1 MKIHI
6 CKIKTYVGE
15 ETMNWLTR
23 FSLKNPVA
31 IFIFSFLLIVG
42 GVFSF
47 TNLKV
52 DLLPNVEFP
61 QLTVQTVYPGASP
74 EDVNEQVTDKL
85 ETQLKQVE
93 DVKTV
98 KSSSNES
105 ISIIS
110 MDFPFT
116 ANMDEVEDQVKSI
129 ISETDLPEDVEPEV
143 SRFSFGT
150 IPIYNISLFPEKEGE
165 NIQAFVNDELVP
177 ELKKIQGVN
186 NVSVGGV
193 KETFV
198 SITLDKEKAKES
210 GITLNA
216 VKEAINSR
224 DLSFPAGTVTDD
236 SITVPVRVEEVVDTV
251 AELKEITISSSQ
263 GAPAQSP
270 GGAGGGGPGEAGQ
283 PGAGGGAPGG
293 QSAPGGAQAPQ
304 APASL
309 KLGDLAEVKET
320 DDVSEITRY
329 NQKASLSM
337 AVTKKQDANTVEVAD
352 KVLEVLNK
360 NKYDDKLDY
369 AVGFGQAEGIK
380 DSVNT
385 LVKEGLFG
393 ALFASLAVL
402 IFLRNFR
409 ATIIA
414 IISIPLSLLVSA
426 IFLDRLDIT
435 LNIMTLG
442 GMAVAVGRVVDDS
455 IVVIE
460 NIFRRIRKTDGDY
473 DRDELIIDSTREI
486 LKAIVSSTITT
497 VVVFLPL
504 GLVGGIT
511 GEFFLPFALTVVFAL
526 LASLIVAV
534 TIVPILAKYAFKTV
548 KPEKNDGPLQR
559 GYEKLIKA
567 SLNHKILV
575 LFTSFILLGGSFFLA
590 TKLGMVFL
598 PNEEQKTLTI
608 NVELPA
614 STNVTKTNEVSL
626 EVEEYLSKRGTI
638 EDVTAGIGSRDFQT
652 GLKRQNVA
660 NYFVNLKKEA
670 NIDTEL
676 KELEKDIKEITD
688 EKAEGTVISLQE
700 VSSGG
705 PPANNEV
712 NIDLYSNNLEDLQ
725 KAASEVEEYMKTIDS
740 IKYVSNNF
748 KDTQKQWAV
757 DIDTEKAAE
766 KGVSGFAILGAVS
779 DVTKPV
785 EVGELTLDGD
795 QKNVKVEYD
804 EAVKSLDEIKD
815 LTVFGSSGPVKI
827 SDVAEVTE
835 KDTVTG
841 IQKLDGKIYAQVS
854 AQVKGDNVQKVT
866 QDVIKGVEDNV
877 DLPSSVSTEGGGGS
891 EETMDTFKD
900 LGLAMLVAIGLVYLT
915 MLITFG
921 RARIPFI
928 ILSSLIFVPVGAI
941 GGLYLIDEPLS
952 VSAMIGILMLIGIVT
967 TNAIVLVDRIGQN
980 REIKGMPVREALLE
994 AGKTRLRPILM
1005 TAFATIAALIPL
1017 ALTTSSGTLISKG
1030 LAIVVI
1036 GGLTTSTLLTLIIVP
1051 VLYELFFRR
1060 QAKREKAKINS

>member
-1 MKIHI
+1 
-6 CKIKTYVGE
+6 
-15 ETMNWLTR
+15 MNWLTK

-31 IFIFSFLLIVG
+31 IFIFSFLLIVS

-61 QLTVQTVYPGASP
+61 QLTIQTVYPGASP
-74 EDVNEQVTDKL
+74 EDVNKQVTDKL

-93 DVKTV
+93 DVKSV
-98 KSSSNES
+98 KSSSLES
-105 ISIIS
+105 VSIIS
-110 MDFPFT
+110 MDFPFS
-116 ANMDEVEDQVKSI
+116 ANMDDVEDQVKSI
-129 ISETDLPEDVEPEV
+129 ISETDLPDSVEPDV

-165 NIQAFVNDELVP
+165 DIQAFVDSELVP

-198 SITLDKEKAKES
+198 SITLDREKAKQAGVS
-210 GITLNA
+210 LNA
-216 VKEAINSR
+216 VKDAIKGR

-236 SITVPVRVEEVVDTV
+236 SITVPVRVEEAVDTI
-251 AELKEITISSSQ
+251 AELKQITISGAAAAPSGNQGGADAPGESGGPPAAGGQ
-263 GAPAQSP
+263 GAPAQ
-270 GGAGGGGPGEAGQ
+270 
-283 PGAGGGAPGG
+283 
-293 QSAPGGAQAPQ
+293 AQAPGSS
-304 APASL
+304 PSL
-309 KLGDLAEVKET
+309 KLGDIAEIKET
-320 DDVSEITRY
+320 EDVNEITRY
-329 NQKASLSM
+329 NQKSSLSM
-337 AVTKKQDANTVEVAD
+337 AVTKKQDANTVEVAE
-352 KVLEVLNK
+352 KVIEVLNK
-360 NKYDDKLDY
+360 EKYDDKLNY
-369 AVGFGQAEGIK
+369 AIGFGQAEGIK

-385 LVKEGLFG
+385 LVKEGLYG
-393 ALFASLAVL
+393 AIFASLAVL

-460 NIFRRIRKTDGDY
+460 NIFRRIRKADGVF

-504 GLVGGIT
+504 GLVGGVT

-534 TIVPILAKYAFKTV
+534 TIVPILAKYAFKKV
-548 KPEKNDGPLQR
+548 KPEKNDGPMQR
-559 GYEKLIKA
+559 VYEKLIKA
-567 SLNHKILV
+567 SLNHKIIV
-575 LFTSFILLGGSFFLA
+575 LLTSFILLGGSFFLA

-598 PNEEQKTLTI
+598 PNEEQKTLTV

-614 STNVTKTNEVSL
+614 STNVSKTNEISL
-626 EVEEYLSKRGTI
+626 EVEEYLAGRDTI
-638 EDVTAGIGSRDFQT
+638 KDVTAGIGSRDFQT

-660 NYFVNLKKEA
+660 NYFINLEKET
-670 NIDTEL
+670 NVEKEL
-676 KELEKDIKEITD
+676 KELESGIKEITD
-688 EKAEGTVISLQE
+688 EKAKGTVLSVQE

-705 PPANNEV
+705 PPSNNEV
-712 NIDLYSNNLEDLQ
+712 NIDLYSNDLDDLQ
-725 KAASEVEEYMKTIDS
+725 QAAAQVEEYMKTLDS

-766 KGVSGFAILGAVS
+766 KGVSGFAVLGAVS

-795 QKNVKVEYD
+795 EKNVRVEYD
-804 EAVKSLDEIKD
+804 EAVKTLDEIKD
-815 LTVFGSSGPVKI
+815 LTVYGTSGPVKI
-827 SDVAEVTE
+827 SEVAEVSE
-835 KDTVTG
+835 KETVTA
-841 IQKLDGKIYAQVS
+841 IQKLDGKVYAQVS

-866 QDVIKGVEDNV
+866 QEVIKGVEDNV

-928 ILSSLIFVPVGAI
+928 ILSSLLFVPVGAI
-941 GGLYLIDEPLS
+941 GGLFLINEPLS

-980 REIKGMPVREALLE
+980 REVKGMPVREALLE

-1060 QAKREKAKINS
+1060 QAKREKAKTSA

>member
-1 MKIHI
+1 
-6 CKIKTYVGE
+6 
-15 ETMNWLTR
+15 MNWLTR
-23 FSLKNPVA
+23 FSLKNPAA

-61 QLTVQTVYPGASP
+61 QLTIQTVYPGASP

-85 ETQLKQVE
+85 ETLLKQVE

-98 KSSSNES
+98 KSSSLES
-105 ISIIS
+105 VSIIS

-116 ANMDEVEDQVKSI
+116 ADMDEVEDQVKSI
-129 ISETDLPEDVEPEV
+129 VSETDLPEDVEPEV

-165 NIQAFVNDELVP
+165 NIQGFVNDELVP

-198 SITLDKEKAKES
+198 SITLDREKAKAA
-210 GITLNA
+210 GVTLNS

-236 SITVPVRVEEVVDTV
+236 SLTVPVRVEEAVDTV
-251 AELKEITISSSQ
+251 SELKEITISNSQ
-263 GAPAQSP
+263 GALTQAPDGAGSTEGNRAP
-270 GGAGGGGPGEAGQ
+270 GGAGGPETLGGQ
-283 PGAGGGAPGG
+283 GAPS
-293 QSAPGGAQAPQ
+293 QIQAK
-304 APASL
+304 ASL
-309 KLGDLAEVKET
+309 KIGDIAEVKET

-329 NQKASLSM
+329 NQKSSLSM
-337 AVTKKQDANTVEVAD
+337 AVTKKQDANTVEVAE
-352 KVLEVLNK
+352 KVIEVLDK
-360 NKYDDKLDY
+360 EKYDDKLNY
-369 AVGFGQAEGIK
+369 AIGFGQAEGIK

-460 NIFRRIRKTDGDY
+460 NIFRRIRKADGVY

-526 LASLIVAV
+526 LASLIVAI
-534 TIVPILAKYAFKTV
+534 TIVPILAKYAFKRV

-567 SLNHKILV
+567 SLNHKFLV

-590 TKLGMVFL
+590 SKLGMVFL
-598 PNEEQKTLTI
+598 PNEEQKTLTV

-614 STNVTKTNEVSL
+614 STNVTKTNEISL
-626 EVEEYLSKRGTI
+626 EVEDYLAERDTI
-638 EDVTAGIGSRDFQT
+638 RDVTAGIGSRDFQT

-670 NIDTEL
+670 NVETEL

-725 KAASEVEEYMKTIDS
+725 KAAGQVEEYMKTLDS

-757 DIDTEKAAE
+757 SIDTEKAAE

-785 EVGELTLDGD
+785 EVGELTLDGA
-795 QKNVKVEYD
+795 QKNVKVEY
-804 EAVKSLDEIKD
+804 EESVKSLDEIKD
-815 LTVFGSSGPVKI
+815 LTVFGTTGPVKI
-827 SDVAEVTE
+827 SDVADVSE
-835 KDTVTG
+835 KETVTG
-841 IQKLDGKIYAQVS
+841 IQKLEGKIYAQVS

-877 DLPSSVSTEGGGGS
+877 DLPSSVSTDGGGGS

-900 LGLAMLVAIGLVYLT
+900 LGLAMIVAIGLVYLT

-928 ILSSLIFVPVGAI
+928 ILSSLLFVPVGAI
-941 GGLYLIDEPLS
+941 GGLYLINEPLS

-980 REIKGMPVREALLE
+980 RDKKGMPVREALLE

-1060 QAKREKAKINS
+1060 QAKREKAK

>member
-1 MKIHI
+1 
-6 CKIKTYVGE
+6 
-15 ETMNWLTR
+15 MNWLTR
-23 FSLKNPVA
+23 FSLKNPAA

-61 QLTVQTVYPGASP
+61 QLTIQTVYPGASP

-98 KSSSNES
+98 KSSSLES
-105 ISIIS
+105 VSIIS

-116 ANMDEVEDQVKSI
+116 ADMDEVEDQVKSI
-129 ISETDLPEDVEPEV
+129 VSETDLPEDVEPEV

-165 NIQAFVNDELVP
+165 NIEGFVNDELVP

-198 SITLDKEKAKES
+198 SITLDREKAKAA
-210 GITLNA
+210 GVTLNS

-236 SITVPVRVEEVVDTV
+236 SITVPVRVEEAVDTV
-251 AELKEITISSSQ
+251 SELKEITISNSQ
-263 GAPAQSP
+263 GTPTQAPGS
-270 GGAGGGGPGEAGQ
+270 AGTTEGN
-283 PGAGGGAPGG
+283 GAPGG
-293 QSAPGGAQAPQ
+293 QGAPPQKQAK
-304 APASL
+304 ASL
-309 KLGDLAEVKET
+309 KLGDMAEVKET

-329 NQKASLSM
+329 NQKSSLSM
-337 AVTKKQDANTVEVAD
+337 AVTKKQDANTVEVAE
-352 KVLEVLNK
+352 KVIEVLDK
-360 NKYDDKLDY
+360 EKYDDKLNY
-369 AVGFGQAEGIK
+369 AIGFGQAEGIK

-460 NIFRRIRKTDGDY
+460 NIFRRIRKADDVY
-473 DRDELIIDSTREI
+473 DRDGLIIDSTREI

-526 LASLIVAV
+526 LASLIVAI
-534 TIVPILAKYAFKTV
+534 TIVPILAKYAFKKV

-567 SLNHKILV
+567 SLNHKFLV

-590 TKLGMVFL
+590 SKLGMVFL
-598 PNEEQKTLTI
+598 PNEEQKTLTV

-614 STNVTKTNEVSL
+614 GTNVTKTNEISL
-626 EVEEYLSKRGTI
+626 EVEEYLAERETI
-638 EDVTAGIGSRDFQT
+638 RDVTAGIGSRDFQT

-660 NYFVNLKKEA
+660 NYFVNLTKEA
-670 NIDTEL
+670 NVETEL

-712 NIDLYSNNLEDLQ
+712 NIDLYSNNLKDLQ
-725 KAASEVEEYMKTIDS
+725 KAAGQVEEYMKTLDS

-757 DIDTEKAAE
+757 SIDTEKAAE

-785 EVGELTLDGD
+785 EIGELTLDGA
-795 QKNVKVEYD
+795 QKNVKVEY
-804 EAVKSLDEIKD
+804 EESVKSLDEIKD
-815 LTVFGSSGPVKI
+815 LTVFGTTGPVKI
-827 SDVAEVTE
+827 SDVADVSE
-835 KDTVTG
+835 KETVTG
-841 IQKLDGKIYAQVS
+841 IQKLEGKIYAQVS

-877 DLPSSVSTEGGGGS
+877 DLPSSVSTDGGGGS

-928 ILSSLIFVPVGAI
+928 ILSSLLFVPVGAI
-941 GGLYLIDEPLS
+941 GGLYLIKEPLS

-980 REIKGMPVREALLE
+980 RDKKGMPVREALLE

-1060 QAKREKAKINS
+1060 QAKRERAK

>member
-1 MKIHI
+1 
-6 CKIKTYVGE
+6 
-15 ETMNWLTR
+15 MNWLTK

-31 IFIFSFLLIVG
+31 IFIFSFLLIVS

-61 QLTVQTVYPGASP
+61 QLTIQTVYPGASP
-74 EDVNEQVTDKL
+74 EDVNKQVTDKL
-85 ETQLKQVE
+85 ETQLKQLE
-93 DVKTV
+93 DVKSV
-98 KSSSNES
+98 KSSSLES
-105 ISIIS
+105 VSIIS
-110 MDFPFT
+110 MDFPFS
-116 ANMDEVEDQVKSI
+116 ANMDDVEDQVKSI
-129 ISETDLPEDVEPEV
+129 ISETDLPDSVEPDV

-150 IPIYNISLFPEKEGE
+150 IPIYNISLFPEKENE
-165 NIQAFVNDELVP
+165 DIQAFVDSELVP

-198 SITLDKEKAKES
+198 SITLDREKAKQA
-210 GITLNA
+210 GISLNA
-216 VKEAINSR
+216 VKDAIKGR

-236 SITVPVRVEEVVDTV
+236 SITVPVRVEEAVDTIT
-251 AELKEITISSSQ
+251 ELKQITISGAAAAPSGSGNGANGPKEGGGSPAAGGQ
-263 GAPAQSP
+263 GAPAQ
-270 GGAGGGGPGEAGQ
+270 
-283 PGAGGGAPGG
+283 
-293 QSAPGGAQAPQ
+293 AQAPGSS
-304 APASL
+304 PSV
-309 KLGDLAEVKET
+309 KLGDIAEIKET
-320 DDVSEITRY
+320 EDVNEITRY
-329 NQKASLSM
+329 NQKSSLSM
-337 AVTKKQDANTVEVAD
+337 AVTKKQDANTVEVAE
-352 KVLEVLNK
+352 KVIEVLNK
-360 NKYDDKLDY
+360 EKYESKLNY
-369 AVGFGQAEGIK
+369 AIGFGQAEGIK

-385 LVKEGLFG
+385 LVKEGLYG
-393 ALFASLAVL
+393 AIFASLAVL

-460 NIFRRIRKTDGDY
+460 NIFRRIRKADGTF

-504 GLVGGIT
+504 GLVGGVT

-534 TIVPILAKYAFKTV
+534 TIVPILAKYAFKKV
-548 KPEKNDGPLQR
+548 KPEKNDGPIQR
-559 GYEKLIKA
+559 LYEKLIKA
-567 SLNHKILV
+567 SLNHKIIV
-575 LFTSFILLGGSFFLA
+575 LLTSFILLGGSFFLA

-598 PNEEQKTLTI
+598 PNEEQKTLTVS
-608 NVELPA
+608 VELPA
-614 STNVTKTNEVSL
+614 STNVSKTNEISL
-626 EVEEYLSKRGTI
+626 EVEEYLAGRDTI
-638 EDVTAGIGSRDFQT
+638 KDVTAGIGSRDFQT

-660 NYFVNLKKEA
+660 NYFINLEKET
-670 NIDTEL
+670 NVEKEL
-676 KELEKDIKEITD
+676 KELESGIKEITD
-688 EKAEGTVISLQE
+688 EKAKGTVLSVQE

-705 PPANNEV
+705 PPSNNEV
-712 NIDLYSNNLEDLQ
+712 NIDLYSNDLDDLQ
-725 KAASEVEEYMKTIDS
+725 QAAAQVEEYMKKLDS

-766 KGVSGFAILGAVS
+766 KGVSGFAVLSAVS
-779 DVTKPV
+779 DVTRPV

-795 QKNVKVEYD
+795 EKNVRVDYD
-804 EAVKSLDEIKD
+804 EAVKTLNEIKD
-815 LTVFGSSGPVKI
+815 LTVFGTSGPVKI
-827 SDVAEVTE
+827 SEVADVSE
-835 KDTVTG
+835 KETVTA
-841 IQKLDGKIYAQVS
+841 IQKLDGKVYAQVS

-866 QDVIKGVEDNV
+866 QEVIKGVEDNV

-928 ILSSLIFVPVGAI
+928 ILSSLLFVPIGAI
-941 GGLYLIDEPLS
+941 GGLFLINEPLS

-980 REIKGMPVREALLE
+980 REVKGMPVREALLE

-1060 QAKREKAKINS
+1060 QAKREKAKTSA

>member
-1 MKIHI
+1 
-6 CKIKTYVGE
+6 
-15 ETMNWLTR
+15 MNWLTK

-74 EDVNEQVTDKL
+74 EDVNKQVTDKL

-93 DVKTV
+93 DVKSV
-98 KSSSNES
+98 KSTSLES
-105 ISIIS
+105 VSIIS

-116 ANMDEVEDQVKSI
+116 ANMDDVEDQVKSI
-129 ISETDLPEDVEPEV
+129 ISETNLPDDVEPEV

-193 KETFV
+193 KESFV
-198 SITLDKEKAKES
+198 SITLDKEKAKEA
-210 GITLNA
+210 GVTLNS

-224 DLSFPAGTVTDD
+224 DISFPAGTVTDD
-236 SITVPVRVEEVVDTV
+236 SITVPVRVEEAVDTV

-270 GGAGGGGPGEAGQ
+270 GGAGGPA
-283 PGAGGGAPGG
+283 ASGGAPGG
-293 QSAPGGAQAPQ
+293 GQGASAQTQAPQ

-309 KLGDLAEVKET
+309 KLGDIAEIKET

-337 AVTKKQDANTVEVAD
+337 AVTKKQDANTVEVAE
-352 KVLEVLNK
+352 KVIEVLNK
-360 NKYDDKLDY
+360 NKYDDKLNY
-369 AVGFGQAEGIK
+369 AIGFGQAEGIK

-504 GLVGGIT
+504 GLVGGVT

-534 TIVPILAKYAFKTV
+534 TIVPILAKYAFKKV

-614 STNVTKTNEVSL
+614 STNVTKTNEISL
-626 EVEEYLSKRGTI
+626 VVEDYLAQRDTI
-638 EDVTAGIGSRDFQT
+638 KDVTAGIGSRDFQT

-670 NIDTEL
+670 NVETEL
-676 KELEKDIKEITD
+676 KELEKDIKAITD

-705 PPANNEV
+705 PPSNNEV

-725 KAASEVEEYMKTIDS
+725 KAASQVEEYMKTLDS

-757 DIDTEKAAE
+757 SIDTEKAAE
-766 KGVSGFAILGAVS
+766 KGVSGFAVLGAVS

-785 EVGELTLDGD
+785 EVGELTLDGN

-804 EAVKSLDEIKD
+804 ESVTSLDEIKN
-815 LTVFGSSGPVKI
+815 LTVFGTSGSVKI
-827 SDVAEVTE
+827 SDVADVSE
-835 KDTVTG
+835 KETVTG

-866 QDVIKGVEDNV
+866 KDVIKGVKDNV
-877 DLPSSVSTEGGGGS
+877 DLPASVSTEGGGGS

-928 ILSSLIFVPVGAI
+928 ILSSLLFVPVGAI
-941 GGLYLIDEPLS
+941 GGLYLINEPLS

-980 REIKGMPVREALLE
+980 REIKGMPVRAALLE

-1060 QAKREKAKINS
+1060 QAKREKAKITS

>member
-1 MKIHI
+1 
-6 CKIKTYVGE
+6 
-15 ETMNWLTR
+15 MNWLTK

-31 IFIFSFLLIVG
+31 IFIFSFLLIVS
-42 GVFSF
+42 GVLSF

-61 QLTVQTVYPGASP
+61 QLTIQTVYPGASP
-74 EDVNEQVTDKL
+74 EDVNKQVTDKL

-93 DVKTV
+93 DVKSV
-98 KSSSNES
+98 KSSSLES
-105 ISIIS
+105 VSIIS
-110 MDFPFT
+110 MDFPFS
-116 ANMDEVEDQVKSI
+116 ANMDEIEEQVNSI
-129 ISETDLPEDVEPEV
+129 VSETVLPDSVETDV

-165 NIQAFVNDELVP
+165 DIQAFVNSELVP
-177 ELKKIQGVN
+177 ELKKIQGIN

-198 SITLDKEKAKES
+198 SITLNREKANQA
-210 GITLNA
+210 GVTLNA
-216 VKEAINSR
+216 VKDAIDSR
-224 DLSFPAGTVTDD
+224 NLSFPAGTVTDD
-236 SITVPVRVEEVVDTV
+236 SSTVPVRVEEAVDTIT
-251 AELKEITISSSQ
+251 ELKEITIS
-263 GAPAQSP
+263 GAARAPSAPP
-270 GGAGGGGPGEAGQ
+270 GGSQAPKEGGGPPA
-283 PGAGGGAPGG
+283 AGGEGAPM
-293 QSAPGGAQAPQ
+293 QAQTPAAPM
-304 APASL
+304 
-309 KLGDLAEVKET
+309 KLGDFAEIKET
-320 DDVSEITRY
+320 EDVNEITRY
-329 NQKASLSM
+329 NQKSSLSM
-337 AVTKKQDANTVEVAD
+337 AVTKKQDANTVEVAE
-352 KVLEVLNK
+352 KVIEVLNK
-360 NKYDDKLDY
+360 EKYDDKLNY
-369 AVGFGQAEGIK
+369 AIGFGQAEGIK

-393 ALFASLAVL
+393 AIFASLAVL

-426 IFLDRLDIT
+426 VFLDRLDIT

-460 NIFRRIRKTDGDY
+460 NIFRRIRKADGAY
-473 DRDELIIDSTREI
+473 DRDALIIDSTREI

-534 TIVPILAKYAFKTV
+534 TIVPILAKYAFKKV

-559 GYEKLIKA
+559 GYEKLIRA
-567 SLNHKILV
+567 SLNHKIIVLV
-575 LFTSFILLGGSFFLA
+575 TSFVLLGGSFFLA

-598 PNEEQKTLTI
+598 PNEEQKTLTV

-614 STNVTKTNEVSL
+614 STNVSKTNEISL
-626 EVEEYLSKRGTI
+626 EVEEYLAGRDTI
-638 EDVTAGIGSRDFQT
+638 KDVTAGVGSRDFQT

-660 NYFVNLKKEA
+660 NYFINLKKEA
-670 NIDTEL
+670 NLEKEL
-676 KELEKDIKEITD
+676 KELEAGIKEITD
-688 EKAEGTVISLQE
+688 EKAKGTKLSVQE

-705 PPANNEV
+705 PPSNNEV
-712 NIDLYSNNLEDLQ
+712 NIDLYSNNLDDLQ
-725 KAASEVEEYMKTIDS
+725 KAAAEVEEYMKTLDS

-748 KDTQKQWAV
+748 RDTQKQWAV
-757 DIDTEKAAE
+757 DIDTEKAAD
-766 KGVSGFAILGAVS
+766 KGVSGFAVLGAVS

-795 QKNVKVEYD
+795 EKNVRVEYD
-804 EAVKSLDEIKD
+804 EEVKSLDEIKN

-827 SDVAEVTE
+827 SDVAEVSE
-835 KDTVTG
+835 KETVTA
-841 IQKLDGKIYAQVS
+841 IQKLDGKVYAQVS

-928 ILSSLIFVPVGAI
+928 ILSSLLFVPIGAI
-941 GGLYLIDEPLS
+941 GGLFLINEPLS

-1060 QAKREKAKINS
+1060 QAKREKEKTSA

>member
-1 MKIHI
+1 
-6 CKIKTYVGE
+6 
-15 ETMNWLTR
+15 MNWLTK

-31 IFIFSFLLIVG
+31 IFIFSFLLIVS

-61 QLTVQTVYPGASP
+61 QLTIQTVYPGASP
-74 EDVNEQVTDKL
+74 EDVNKQVTDKL
-85 ETQLKQVE
+85 ETQLQQVE

-98 KSSSNES
+98 KSSSLES
-105 ISIIS
+105 VSIIS
-110 MDFPFT
+110 MDFPFS
-116 ANMDEVEDQVKSI
+116 ANMDDVEDQVKSI
-129 ISETDLPEDVEPEV
+129 ISETDLPDSVEPDV

-150 IPIYNISLFPEKEGE
+150 IPIYNISLFPEKENE
-165 NIQAFVNDELVP
+165 DIQAFVDKELIP

-198 SITLDKEKAKES
+198 SITLDRVKAKQAGVS
-210 GITLNA
+210 LNA
-216 VKEAINSR
+216 VKDAIKGR

-236 SITVPVRVEEVVDTV
+236 SITVPVRVEEVVDTI
-251 AELKEITISSSQ
+251 AELKQISIPGAAAAPSGSQGGANGPGEGGGPPATGGQ
-263 GAPAQSP
+263 GAPAQ
-270 GGAGGGGPGEAGQ
+270 
-283 PGAGGGAPGG
+283 
-293 QSAPGGAQAPQ
+293 AQAFGSSPRV
-304 APASL
+304 
-309 KLGDLAEVKET
+309 KLGDIAEIKET
-320 DDVSEITRY
+320 EDINEITRY
-329 NQKASLSM
+329 NQKSSLSM
-337 AVTKKQDANTVEVAD
+337 AVTKKQDANTVEVAE
-352 KVLEVLNK
+352 KVIEVLNK
-360 NKYDDKLDY
+360 EKYDDKLNY
-369 AVGFGQAEGIK
+369 AIGFGQAEGIK

-385 LVKEGLFG
+385 LVKEGLYG
-393 ALFASLAVL
+393 AIFASLAVL

-460 NIFRRIRKTDGDY
+460 NIFRRIRKADGTF
-473 DRDELIIDSTREI
+473 DRNELIIDSTREI

-504 GLVGGIT
+504 GLVGGVT

-534 TIVPILAKYAFKTV
+534 TIVPILAKYAFKKV
-548 KPEKNDGPLQR
+548 KPEKNDGPVQR
-559 GYEKLIKA
+559 VYEKLIKA
-567 SLNHKILV
+567 SLNHKIIV
-575 LFTSFILLGGSFFLA
+575 LLTSFILLGGSFFLA

-598 PNEEQKTLTI
+598 PNEEQKTLTV

-614 STNVTKTNEVSL
+614 STNVSKTNEISL
-626 EVEEYLSKRGTI
+626 EVEEYLAGRDTI
-638 EDVTAGIGSRDFQT
+638 KDVTAGIGSRDFQT

-660 NYFVNLKKEA
+660 NYFINLEKET
-670 NIDTEL
+670 NVEKEL
-676 KELEKDIKEITD
+676 KELESGIKEITD
-688 EKAEGTVISLQE
+688 EKSKGTVLSVQE

-705 PPANNEV
+705 PPSNNEV
-712 NIDLYSNNLEDLQ
+712 NIDLYSNDLDDLQ
-725 KAASEVEEYMKTIDS
+725 QAAAEVEEYMKTLDS

-757 DIDTEKAAE
+757 NIDTEKAAE
-766 KGVSGFAILGAVS
+766 KGVSGFAVLGAVS

-795 QKNVKVEYD
+795 EKNVRVEYD
-804 EAVKSLDEIKD
+804 EAVKTLEEIKD
-815 LTVFGSSGPVKI
+815 LTVFGTSGPVKV
-827 SDVAEVTE
+827 SEVADVSE
-835 KDTVTG
+835 KETVTA
-841 IQKLDGKIYAQVS
+841 IQKLDGKVYAQVS

-866 QDVIKGVEDNV
+866 QEVIKGVEDSV
-877 DLPSSVSTEGGGGS
+877 DLPSSVSTEVGGGS

-928 ILSSLIFVPVGAI
+928 ILSSLLFVPIGAI
-941 GGLYLIDEPLS
+941 GGLFLINEPLS

-980 REIKGMPVREALLE
+980 REVKGMPVREALLE

-1060 QAKREKAKINS
+1060 QAKREKANNIG

>member
-1 MKIHI
+1 
-6 CKIKTYVGE
+6 
-15 ETMNWLTR
+15 MNWLTK

-31 IFIFSFLLIVG
+31 IFIFSFLLIVS

-61 QLTVQTVYPGASP
+61 QLTIQTVYPGASP
-74 EDVNEQVTDKL
+74 VDVNKQVTDKL

-93 DVKTV
+93 DVKSV
-98 KSSSNES
+98 KSTSLES
-105 ISIIS
+105 VSIIS
-110 MDFPFT
+110 MDFPFSS
-116 ANMDEVEDQVKSI
+116 NMDDIEDQVNSI
-129 ISETDLPEDVEPEV
+129 LSEIELPDSAEPEV

-150 IPIYNISLFPEKEGE
+150 IPIYNISLFPEKDGE
-165 NIQAFVNDELVP
+165 DIQSFVDSELVP

-198 SITLDKEKAKES
+198 SITLDREKAKQA
-210 GITLNA
+210 GVTLKG
-216 VKEAINSR
+216 VKDAIKGR

-236 SITVPVRVEEVVDTV
+236 SITVPVRVEEAVDTID
-251 AELKEITISSSQ
+251 ELNQITLSPGT
-263 GAPAQSP
+263 GAPAGS
-270 GGAGGGGPGEAGQ
+270 
-283 PGAGGGAPGG
+283 GAPGG
-293 QSAPGGAQAPQ
+293 ASGPPSSAGGQGAPSQAQAPEA
-304 APASL
+304 APAL
-309 KLGDLAEVKET
+309 KLGDIAEIKET
-320 DDVSEITRY
+320 EDVEEITRY

-337 AVTKKQDANTVEVAD
+337 AVTKKQDANTVEVAE
-352 KVLEVLNK
+352 KVIEVLNK
-360 NKYDDKLDY
+360 EKHDDKLNY

-460 NIFRRIRKTDGDY
+460 NIFRRIRKADGIFDS
-473 DRDELIIDSTREI
+473 DELIIDSTKEI

-504 GLVGGIT
+504 GLVGGVT

-534 TIVPILAKYAFKTV
+534 TIVPILAKYAFKKV

-559 GYEKLIKA
+559 GYEKMIKA
-567 SLNHKILV
+567 SLDHKFVV
-575 LFTSFILLGGSFFLA
+575 LLTSFILLGGSFFLA

-598 PNEEQKTLTI
+598 PDEEQKTLTVS
-608 NVELPA
+608 VELPA
-614 STNVTKTNEVSL
+614 STNVFKTNEISL
-626 EVEEYLSKRGTI
+626 ELEKYFAERDTI
-638 EDVTAGIGSRDFQT
+638 KDVTAGIGSRDFQS

-660 NYFVNLKKEA
+660 NYFINLDKET
-670 NIDTEL
+670 NVEKEL
-676 KELEKDIKEITD
+676 KELESGIKKITD
-688 EKAEGTVISLQE
+688 QKAEGTVISLQE

-705 PPANNEV
+705 PPSNNKV
-712 NIDLYSNNLEDLQ
+712 NIDLYSNDLDALQ
-725 KAASEVEEYMKTIDS
+725 KAAAQVEEYMKTLDT

-804 EAVKSLDEIKD
+804 DAVKSLEEIKN
-815 LTVFGSSGPVKI
+815 LTVFGISGPVKI
-827 SDVAEVTE
+827 SDVADVTE
-835 KDTVTG
+835 KETITG
-841 IQKLDGKIYAQVS
+841 IQKLDGKVYAQVS

-866 QDVIKGVEDNV
+866 QDVIKGVEDHV

-928 ILSSLIFVPVGAI
+928 ILSSLLFVPVGAI
-941 GGLYLIDEPLS
+941 GGLFLINEPLS

-980 REIKGMPVREALLE
+980 REIKEMPVREALLE

-1051 VLYELFFRR
+1051 VLYEIFFSR
-1060 QAKREKAKINS
+1060 QAKREKAKTSA

>member
-1 MKIHI
+1 
-6 CKIKTYVGE
+6 
-15 ETMNWLTR
+15 MNWLTK

-31 IFIFSFLLIVG
+31 IFIFSFLLIVS

-61 QLTVQTVYPGASP
+61 QLTIQTVYPGASP
-74 EDVNEQVTDKL
+74 EDVNKQISGKL
-85 ETQLKQVE
+85 EAQLNQVE
-93 DVKTV
+93 NVKSV
-98 KSSSNES
+98 KSSSLES
-105 ISIIS
+105 VSIIS
-110 MDFPFT
+110 MDFPFS
-116 ANMDEVEDQVKSI
+116 ANMNDVEDQVKSI
-129 ISETDLPEDVEPEV
+129 VSETDLPDSVEPEV

-165 NIQAFVNDELVP
+165 DIQAFIDSELVP

-198 SITLDKEKAKES
+198 SITLDREKTKQA
-210 GITLNA
+210 GVTLNA
-216 VKEAINSR
+216 VKDAIKSR
-224 DLSFPAGTVTDD
+224 NLSFPAGTVTND
-236 SITVPVRVEEVVDTV
+236 SITVPVRVEEAVDTIS
-251 AELKEITISSSQ
+251 ELKKITISAGAASPSVGGSQ
-263 GAPAQSP
+263 
-270 GGAGGGGPGEAGQ
+270 GGAGEPVDK
-283 PGAGGGAPGG
+283 GAPS
-293 QSAPGGAQAPQ
+293 QSMAPGSSPR
-304 APASL
+304 L
-309 KLGDLAEVKET
+309 KLGDIAEIKET
-320 DDVSEITRY
+320 EEVNEITRY
-329 NQKASLSM
+329 NQKSSLSM
-337 AVTKKQDANTVEVAD
+337 AVTKKQDANAVEVAE
-352 KVLEVLNK
+352 KVIEVLNK
-360 NKYDDKLDY
+360 EKYDDKLNY
-369 AVGFGQAEGIK
+369 AIGFGQAEGIK

-426 IFLDRLDIT
+426 IFLDRLGIT

-460 NIFRRIRKTDGDY
+460 NIFRRIRKADGLF

-504 GLVGGIT
+504 GLVGGVT

-526 LASLIVAV
+526 LASLLVAV
-534 TIVPILAKYAFKTV
+534 TIVPILAKYAFKKV
-548 KPEKNDGPLQR
+548 KPEKNDGLLQR

-567 SLNHKILV
+567 SLNHKVIV

-598 PNEEQKTLTI
+598 PNEEQKTLTV

-614 STNVTKTNEVSL
+614 STNVSKTNEISL
-626 EVEEYLSKRGTI
+626 EVEKYFDERDTI
-638 EDVTAGIGSRDFQT
+638 KDVTAGIGSRDFQT

-660 NYFVNLKKEA
+660 NYFIN
-670 NIDTEL
+670 
-676 KELEKDIKEITD
+676 LEKDTSVEKELKKLESGINEITD

-705 PPANNEV
+705 PPSNNEV
-712 NIDLYSNNLEDLQ
+712 NIDLYSNDLDDLQ
-725 KAASEVEEYMKTIDS
+725 KAASQVEEYMKALDS

-757 DIDTEKAAE
+757 NIDTEKAAE
-766 KGVSGFAILGAVS
+766 KGISGFAIIGAVS

-795 QKNVKVEYD
+795 EKIVRVEYD
-804 EAVKSLDEIKD
+804 EAVESLDEIKE
-815 LTVFGSSGPVKI
+815 LTVFGTDGPVKI
-827 SDVAEVTE
+827 TDVADVSE
-835 KDTVTG
+835 KETITG

-928 ILSSLIFVPVGAI
+928 ILSSLLFVPIGAI
-941 GGLYLIDEPLS
+941 GGLFLIHEPLS

-980 REIKGMPVREALLE
+980 RESKGMPVREALLE

-1036 GGLTTSTLLTLIIVP
+1036 GGLSTSTMLTLIIVP

-1060 QAKREKAKINS
+1060 QAKREKAKTTS

>member
-1 MKIHI
+1 
-6 CKIKTYVGE
+6 
-15 ETMNWLTR
+15 MNWLTK

-31 IFIFSFLLIVG
+31 IFIFSFLLIVS

-61 QLTVQTVYPGASP
+61 QLTIQTVYPGASP
-74 EDVNEQVTDKL
+74 EDVNKQVTDKL

-93 DVKTV
+93 DVKSV
-98 KSSSNES
+98 KSSSLES
-105 ISIIS
+105 VSIIS
-110 MDFPFT
+110 MDFPFS
-116 ANMDEVEDQVKSI
+116 ANMDDVEDQVKSI
-129 ISETDLPEDVEPEV
+129 ISETDLPDSVEPDV

-165 NIQAFVNDELVP
+165 DIQAFVDSQLVP

-198 SITLDKEKAKES
+198 SITLDREKAKQAGVS
-210 GITLNA
+210 LNA
-216 VKEAINSR
+216 VKDAIKGR

-236 SITVPVRVEEVVDTV
+236 SITVPVRVEEAVDTI
-251 AELKEITISSSQ
+251 AELKQITISGAAAAPSGSQGGANGPGESGGPPAAGDQ
-263 GAPAQSP
+263 GAPAQ
-270 GGAGGGGPGEAGQ
+270 
-283 PGAGGGAPGG
+283 
-293 QSAPGGAQAPQ
+293 AQAPVSS
-304 APASL
+304 PSI
-309 KLGDLAEVKET
+309 KLGDIAEIKET
-320 DDVSEITRY
+320 EDVNEITRF
-329 NQKASLSM
+329 NQKSSLSM
-337 AVTKKQDANTVEVAD
+337 AVTKKQDANTVEVAE
-352 KVLEVLNK
+352 KVIEVLNK
-360 NKYDDKLDY
+360 EKYDDKLNY
-369 AVGFGQAEGIK
+369 AIGFGQAEGIK

-393 ALFASLAVL
+393 AIFASLAVL

-460 NIFRRIRKTDGDY
+460 NIFRRIRKADGAF

-504 GLVGGIT
+504 GLVGGVT

-534 TIVPILAKYAFKTV
+534 TIVPILAKYAFKKV
-548 KPEKNDGPLQR
+548 KPEKNDGPMQR

-567 SLNHKILV
+567 SLNHKIIV
-575 LFTSFILLGGSFFLA
+575 LLTSFILLGGSFFLA

-598 PNEEQKTLTI
+598 PNEEQKTLTV

-614 STNVTKTNEVSL
+614 STNVSKTNEISL
-626 EVEEYLSKRGTI
+626 EVEKYLAGRDTI
-638 EDVTAGIGSRDFQT
+638 KDVTAGIGSRDFQT

-660 NYFVNLKKEA
+660 NYFINLKKET
-670 NIDTEL
+670 NVEKEL
-676 KELEKDIKEITD
+676 KELEFGIKEITD
-688 EKAEGTVISLQE
+688 EKAKGTVLSLQE

-705 PPANNEV
+705 PPSNNEV
-712 NIDLYSNNLEDLQ
+712 NIDLYSNDLDDLQ
-725 KAASEVEEYMKTIDS
+725 KAAAQVEEYMKTLDS

-766 KGVSGFAILGAVS
+766 KGVSGFAVLGAVS

-795 QKNVKVEYD
+795 EKNVRVKYD
-804 EAVKSLDEIKD
+804 EAVKTLDEIKD
-815 LTVFGSSGPVKI
+815 LTVFGTSGPVKI
-827 SDVAEVTE
+827 SEVAEVSE
-835 KDTVTG
+835 KETVTA
-841 IQKLDGKIYAQVS
+841 IQKLDGKVYAQVS

-866 QDVIKGVEDNV
+866 QEVIKGVEDNV

-928 ILSSLIFVPVGAI
+928 ILSSLLFVPVGAI
-941 GGLYLIDEPLS
+941 GGLFLINEPLS

-980 REIKGMPVREALLE
+980 REVKGMPVREALLE

-1060 QAKREKAKINS
+1060 QAKREKAKTSA

>member
-1 MKIHI
+1 
-6 CKIKTYVGE
+6 
-15 ETMNWLTR
+15 MNWLTK

-74 EDVNEQVTDKL
+74 EDVNKQVTDKL

-98 KSSSNES
+98 KSSSLES
-105 ISIIS
+105 VSIIS

-116 ANMDEVEDQVKSI
+116 ANMDDVEDQVKSI
-129 ISETDLPEDVEPEV
+129 ISETDLPDDVEPEV

-165 NIQAFVNDELVP
+165 NIQAFVNGELVP

-198 SITLDKEKAKES
+198 SITLDKEKAKEADV
-210 GITLNA
+210 TLNS

-224 DLSFPAGTVTDD
+224 AISFPAGTVTDD
-236 SITVPVRVEEVVDTV
+236 SITVPVRVEEAVDTV
-251 AELKEITISSSQ
+251 AELKEITISNSQ
-263 GAPAQSP
+263 GAPAQPPS
-270 GGAGGGGPGEAGQ
+270 GAGGPASS
-283 PGAGGGAPGG
+283 GGAPSG
-293 QSAPGGAQAPQ
+293 QGAPVQTQAPQ
-304 APASL
+304 TPSSL
-309 KLGDLAEVKET
+309 KLGEIAEVKET
-320 DDVSEITRY
+320 DDISEITRY

-337 AVTKKQDANTVEVAD
+337 AVTKKQDANTVEVAE
-352 KVLEVLNK
+352 KVIEVLNK
-360 NKYDDKLDY
+360 KKYDDKLNY
-369 AVGFGQAEGIK
+369 AIGFGQAEGIK

-385 LVKEGLFG
+385 LIKEGLFG

-504 GLVGGIT
+504 GLVGGVT

-534 TIVPILAKYAFKTV
+534 TIVPILAKYAFKKV

-598 PNEEQKTLTI
+598 PNEEQKTLTV

-614 STNVTKTNEVSL
+614 STNVTKTNEISL
-626 EVEEYLSKRGTI
+626 EVEDYLAKRDSI
-638 EDVTAGIGSRDFQT
+638 KDVTAGIGSRDFQT

-670 NIDTEL
+670 NVETEL
-676 KELEKDIKEITD
+676 KELEKDIKAITD

-705 PPANNEV
+705 PPSNNEV
-712 NIDLYSNNLEDLQ
+712 NIDLYSNDLDDLQ
-725 KAASEVEEYMKTIDS
+725 KAASQVEEYMKTLDS

-757 DIDTEKAAE
+757 SIDTEKAAE
-766 KGVSGFAILGAVS
+766 KGVSGFAVLGAVS

-785 EVGELTLDGD
+785 EVGELTLDGN

-804 EAVKSLDEIKD
+804 ESVKSLNEIKD
-815 LTVFGSSGPVKI
+815 LTVFGTSGPVKI
-827 SDVAEVTE
+827 SDVADVSE
-835 KDTVTG
+835 KETVTG

-866 QDVIKGVEDNV
+866 QDVIKGVEDHV
-877 DLPSSVSTEGGGGS
+877 DLPASVSTEGGGGS

-928 ILSSLIFVPVGAI
+928 ILSSLLFVPVGAI
-941 GGLYLIDEPLS
+941 GGLYLINEPLS

-980 REIKGMPVREALLE
+980 RELKGMPVREALLE

-1051 VLYELFFRR
+1051 VLYELFFTR
-1060 QAKREKAKINS
+1060 QAKREKAKTTS

>member
-1 MKIHI
+1 
-6 CKIKTYVGE
+6 
-15 ETMNWLTR
+15 MNWLTK

-31 IFIFSFLLIVG
+31 IFIFSFLLVVG
-42 GVFSF
+42 GVYSF

-61 QLTVQTVYPGASP
+61 QLTIQTVYPGASP
-74 EDVNEQVTDKL
+74 EDVNNQITDKL
-85 ETQLKQVE
+85 EKELKQVE
-93 DVKTV
+93 GV
-98 KSSSNES
+98 KSVKSTSLES
-105 ISIIS
+105 VSVISLE
-110 MDFPFT
+110 FPFS
-116 ANMDEVEDQVKSI
+116 ANMDDVEDQVNSI
-129 ISETDLPEDVEPEV
+129 IQDTELPENTEPEI

-150 IPIYNISLFPEKEGE
+150 IPIYNISLFPEKDGE
-165 NIQAFVNDELVP
+165 DIQSFVGKELVP

-193 KETFV
+193 KESFV
-198 SITLDKEKAKES
+198 SIQIDREKAQQA
-210 GITLNA
+210 GISLNTI
-216 VKEAINSR
+216 KEAINGK

-236 SITVPVRVEEVVDTV
+236 TITVPVRVEEAVETV
-251 AELKEITISSSQ
+251 SELKEISLTNSSQAPSSSKSGSSSSGPGSPGKS
-263 GAPAQSP
+263 GAPVQ
-270 GGAGGGGPGEAGQ
+270 Q
-283 PGAGGGAPGG
+283 
-293 QSAPGGAQAPQ
+293 QA
-304 APASL
+304 APANGI
-309 KLGDLAEVKET
+309 KLGDIATIKESE
-320 DDVSEITRY
+320 DVNEITRF

-337 AVTKKQDANTVEVAD
+337 AVTKKQDANTVEVAE
-352 KVLEVLNK
+352 KVIQTLNK
-360 NKYDDKLDY
+360 SKYDDKLNY
-369 AVGFGQAEGIK
+369 AIGFGQAEGIK

-426 IFLDRLDIT
+426 IFLDQLDIT

-460 NIFRRIRKTDGDY
+460 NIFRRIRKSDGVY
-473 DRDELIIDSTREI
+473 NQDELIIDSTKEI

-504 GLVGGIT
+504 GLVGGVT

-526 LASLIVAV
+526 LASLLVAV
-534 TIVPILAKYAFKTV
+534 TIVPILAKYAFKKV
-548 KPEKNDGPLQR
+548 KPENNDGPLQR
-559 GYEKLIKA
+559 GYEKMIKS
-567 SLNHKILV
+567 SLNHKFIV
-575 LFTSFILLGGSFFLA
+575 LFTSFVLLGGSFFLA
-590 TKLGMVFL
+590 SKLGMVFL
-598 PNEEQKTLTI
+598 PNEEQKTLTVNI
-608 NVELPA
+608 ELPA
-614 STNVTKTNEVSL
+614 STNITKTNEIAL
-626 EVEEYLSKRGTI
+626 EVEDLLADRDTI
-638 EDVTAGIGSRDFQT
+638 KDVTAGIGSRDFQT

-660 NYFVNLKKEA
+660 NYFINLKKGTNVEKE
-670 NIDTEL
+670 I
-676 KELEKDIKEITD
+676 KELESGIKEITNA
-688 EKAEGTVISLQE
+688 KAKGTVISLQE
-700 VSSGG
+700 LSSGG
-705 PPANNEV
+705 PPSNNEV
-712 NIDLYSNNLEDLQ
+712 NIDLYSNDLNALD
-725 KAASEVEEYMKTIDS
+725 KAAGKVETYMKGLDS

-748 KDTQKQWAV
+748 KDKQKQWAV
-757 DIDTEKAAE
+757 SIDTKKAGE
-766 KGVSGFAILGAVS
+766 LGVSGYAILGAVS
-779 DVTKPV
+779 DATKPV
-785 EVGELTLDGD
+785 DVGELRLDG
-795 QKNVKVEYD
+795 KEKSVKLEYD
-804 EAVKSLDEIKD
+804 KSVQSLDEIKN
-815 LTVFGSSGPVKI
+815 LTIFSSKGPIKLSEVA
-827 SDVAEVTE
+827 DVSE
-835 KDTVTG
+835 KETFTG
-841 IQKLDGKIYAQVS
+841 IQKLDGKVYAQVS

-866 QDVIKGVEDNV
+866 SDVIKGVNDKV
-877 DLPSSVSTEGGGGS
+877 DLPAGVSLEGGGGS
-891 EETMDTFKD
+891 EDTMDTFYD

-928 ILSSLIFVPVGAI
+928 ILSSLLFVPVGAI
-941 GGLYLIDEPLS
+941 GGLYVIGEPLS
-952 VSAMIGILMLIGIVT
+952 VSAMIGVLMLIGIVT

-980 REIKGMPVREALLE
+980 RELKGMSVRDALLE

-1060 QAKREKAKINS
+1060 QAKRENK

>member
-1 MKIHI
+1 
-6 CKIKTYVGE
+6 
-15 ETMNWLTR
+15 MNWLTK

-31 IFIFSFLLIVG
+31 IFIFSFLLIVS

-61 QLTVQTVYPGASP
+61 QLTIQTVYPGASP
-74 EDVNEQVTDKL
+74 EDVNKQVTDKL

-93 DVKTV
+93 DVKSV
-98 KSSSNES
+98 KSTSLES
-105 ISIIS
+105 VSIIS
-110 MDFPFT
+110 MDFPFS
-116 ANMDEVEDQVKSI
+116 ANMDDIEDQVNSI
-129 ISETDLPEDVEPEV
+129 LSEIELPDSAEPDV

-150 IPIYNISLFPEKEGE
+150 IPIYNISLFPEKDGE
-165 NIQAFVNDELVP
+165 DIQSFVDSELVP

-198 SITLDKEKAKES
+198 SITLDREKAKQA
-210 GITLNA
+210 GVTLNG
-216 VKEAINSR
+216 VKDAIKGR

-236 SITVPVRVEEVVDTV
+236 SITVPVRVEEAVDTID
-251 AELKEITISSSQ
+251 ELNQITLSPGT
-263 GAPAQSP
+263 GAPSGSATP
-270 GGAGGGGPGEAGQ
+270 GGASGP
-283 PGAGGGAPGG
+283 PSSAGGQEAPS
-293 QSAPGGAQAPQ
+293 QAQAPEA
-304 APASL
+304 APAL
-309 KLGDLAEVKET
+309 KLGDIAEIKET
-320 DDVSEITRY
+320 EDVEEITRY

-337 AVTKKQDANTVEVAD
+337 AVTKKQDANTVEVAE
-352 KVLEVLNK
+352 KVIEVLNK
-360 NKYDDKLDY
+360 EKYDDKLNY

-460 NIFRRIRKTDGDY
+460 NIFRRIRKADGIFDS
-473 DRDELIIDSTREI
+473 DELIIDSTKEI

-504 GLVGGIT
+504 GLVGGVT

-534 TIVPILAKYAFKTV
+534 TIVPILAKYAFKKV

-559 GYEKLIKA
+559 GYEKMIKA
-567 SLNHKILV
+567 SLNHKFIV
-575 LFTSFILLGGSFFLA
+575 LLTSFILLGGSFFLA
-590 TKLGMVFL
+590 SKLGMVFL
-598 PNEEQKTLTI
+598 PNEEQKTLTV

-614 STNVTKTNEVSL
+614 STNVSKTNEISL
-626 EVEEYLSKRGTI
+626 DLEKYFAERDTI
-638 EDVTAGIGSRDFQT
+638 KDVTAGIGSRDFQT

-660 NYFVNLKKEA
+660 NYFINLEKET
-670 NIDTEL
+670 NVE
-676 KELEKDIKEITD
+676 KELNELESGIKKISD
-688 EKAEGTVISLQE
+688 QKAEGTVISLQE

-705 PPANNEV
+705 PPSNNEV
-712 NIDLYSNNLEDLQ
+712 NIDLYSNDLDALQ
-725 KAASEVEEYMKTIDS
+725 KAAAQVEEYMKTLDT

-757 DIDTEKAAE
+757 DIDTKKAAE

-804 EAVKSLDEIKD
+804 DAVKSLDEIKN
-815 LTVFGSSGPVKI
+815 LTVFGTSGPVKI
-827 SDVAEVTE
+827 SDVADVTE
-835 KDTVTG
+835 KETVTG

-866 QDVIKGVEDNV
+866 QDVIKGVEDHV

-928 ILSSLIFVPVGAI
+928 ILSSLLFVPVGAI
-941 GGLYLIDEPLS
+941 GGLFLINEPLS

-1051 VLYELFFRR
+1051 VLYEIFFRR
-1060 QAKREKAKINS
+1060 QAKRENVKTSA